1 MPAGL
6 VSLEETKLDDRYS
19 MARAKWQW
27 RVERGGTAEE
37 ITLGS
42 TVILQKTSEGLQ
54 IVLYLN
60 HEDIVSVLRQSGLL
74 PAGLGQYKCKLLVW
88 LCSSA
93 KSV

>member
-1 MPAGL
+1 
-6 VSLEETKLDDRYS
+6 
-19 MARAKWQW
+19 
-27 RVERGGTAEE
+27 
-37 ITLGS
+37 
-42 TVILQKTSEGLQ
+42 VILQKTGEGLQ

-60 HEDIVSVLRQSGLL
+60 HEDIVSVLQQSGLL

>member
-1 MPAGL
+1 
-6 VSLEETKLDDRYS
+6 
-19 MARAKWQW
+19 MADGAW
-27 RVERGGTAEE
+27 RDGGGNYD
-37 ITLGS
+37 GS
-42 TVILQKTSEGLQ
+42 TVILQKTGEGLQ